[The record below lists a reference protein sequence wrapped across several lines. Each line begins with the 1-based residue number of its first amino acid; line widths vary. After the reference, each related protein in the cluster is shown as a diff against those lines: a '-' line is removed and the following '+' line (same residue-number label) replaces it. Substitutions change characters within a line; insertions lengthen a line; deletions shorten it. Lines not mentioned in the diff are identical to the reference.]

1 MMILGLSGGFDAAYR
16 LEYDLSYDFMHDAA
30 AVLLDEGR
38 MVAAIE
44 QERVNRIKHT
54 NRSATPAARVCL
66 ETCGATIHD
75 VDRIAFYATEA
86 ACNQVLYAYHVRK
99 NVGRERV
106 DVRTRLCQLLQQEFD
121 AEIDPARLH
130 FADHHMCHALGAYV
144 HSGFD
149 RCLTVTIDG
158 AGEGNAGLVLRSRN
172 GSFEKLRSI
181 PESDSLGYLYRE
193 VIRFLGYDMFEEYKV
208 MGLAPYGDP
217 APYRDVFRQLYELE
231 ADGAFKLFLARVPL
245 LHDVLAPRQDAEPF
259 TQVHK
264 DLAAG
269 LQETLETIVFHM
281 LRHFRAAT
289 GESKLCLSG
298 GVAHNSSMNGKILGS
313 GLFDRVFVHPASHD
327 AGGALGAALDAHLAQ
342 RPEAPPSILTHL
354 FVGRDLGADDA
365 VRRALEEWAPL
376 VSVER
381 LGDPAAA
388 AASSSPTGR

>member
-54 NRSATPAARVCL
+54 NRAATPAARVCL

-172 GSFEKLRSI
+172 GSFERLRSI

-217 APYRDVFRQLYELE
+217 APYRDVFRQLYELT
-231 ADGAFKLFLARVPL
+231 P
-245 LHDVLAPRQDAEPF
+245 
-259 TQVHK
+259 T
-264 DLAAG
+264 
-269 LQETLETIVFHM
+269 
-281 LRHFRAAT
+281 AT
-289 GESKLCLSG
+289 S
-298 GVAHNSSMNGKILGS
+298 NSSWRVCRCCTTSSRRGRTPSRSRRCTGTLPRLCRRRSRPSCSTCCGTSGRRPGS
-313 GLFDRVFVHPASHD
+313 RSCACPA
-327 AGGALGAALDAHLAQ
+327 GW
-342 RPEAPPSILTHL
+342 RTT
-354 FVGRDLGADDA
+354 
-365 VRRALEEWAPL
+365 RR
-376 VSVER
+376 
-381 LGDPAAA
+381 
-388 AASSSPTGR
+388 